1 MKSISHAKSATFAKD
16 FSDQQINPFRPLRP
30 WREQSVPQSPITNLP
45 FRSLRPLRE
54 PSPTP
59 HATCAT
65 FAKDF
70 SDQKNNPSRL
80 YPDSVGALR
89 PLRESS
95 AFSLTEVVIAMGV
108 AAVAFTSIIALF
120 PLGLN
125 MSKESYEATQAAL
138 IAQTI
143 LANLKDALNGGSSI
157 KLIQKGGEANVFT
170 SSNYTSISLNNNTS
184 TTYYL
189 AFDQQPRT
197 DSAGSP
203 IIIRPYIFSSSL
215 PSWYTDGT
223 NTATM
228 IVRVTIEK
236 TYVLGAG
243 SASNPQKVEV
253 SVESP
258 GNAKAT
264 NRIQRV
270 FPGVINQS

>member
-1 MKSISHAKSATFAKD
+1 MLKFHHLKSKI
-16 FSDQQINPFRPLRP
+16 QNPKF
-30 WREQSVPQSPITNLP
+30 
-45 FRSLRPLRE
+45 
-54 PSPTP
+54 
-59 HATCAT
+59 
-65 FAKDF
+65 
-70 SDQKNNPSRL
+70 
-80 YPDSVGALR
+80 GG
-89 PLRESS
+89 S

-143 LANLKDALNGGSSI
+143 LADLKDALNTGSATKQAL
-157 KLIQKGGEANVFT
+157 KLISKTGNSETFD
-170 SSNYTSISLNNNTS
+170 SINYTTIDLYNNSSQTF
-184 TTYYL
+184 YL
-189 AFDQQPRT
+189 AYDQQPRT
-197 DSAGSP
+197 QSSGSP
-203 IIIRPYIFSSSL
+203 IILRPYIYSSSL
-215 PSWYTDGT
+215 PGWYTDGT
-223 NTATM
+223 NTATL
-228 IVRVTIEK
+228 IVRVIVEK
-236 TYVLGAG
+236 TYVFGAG